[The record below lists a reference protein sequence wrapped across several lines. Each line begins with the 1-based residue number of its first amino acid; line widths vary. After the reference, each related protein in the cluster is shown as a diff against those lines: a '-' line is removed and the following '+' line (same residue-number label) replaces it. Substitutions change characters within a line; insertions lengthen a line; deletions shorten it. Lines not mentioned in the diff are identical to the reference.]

1 MFKSSKK
8 EEGSKSKRWLRI
20 ELLPDDA
27 GFFQVVISVDK

>member
-8 EEGSKSKRWLRI
+8 GSKSKRWLRI

-27 GFFQVVISVDK
+27 GFFQVVISIDK